1 LAVKV
6 QTAKILMVEGI
17 TGRGRGRKTWNECG
31 EEDMRK
37 LGLKRVDAQNRAVW
51 RNTILGKTS
60 NPRKRGNR
68 T

>member
-1 LAVKV
+1 MAVKV

-51 RNTILGKTS
+51 RNTILGKNLTQAS
-60 NPRKRGNR
+60 VGKR